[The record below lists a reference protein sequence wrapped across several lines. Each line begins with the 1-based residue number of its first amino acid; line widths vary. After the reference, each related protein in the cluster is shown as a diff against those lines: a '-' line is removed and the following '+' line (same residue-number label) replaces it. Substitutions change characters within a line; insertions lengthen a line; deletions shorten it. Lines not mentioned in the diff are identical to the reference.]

1 MITVRVFSEGKLH
14 QGGLELLELAGPKWI
29 DVEGPTAEKLAP
41 LAQRFGLHPLA
52 VEDCL
57 HFDQRPKLEEYPNH
71 LLLVM
76 QGLHLPSRDVA
87 AVEVLEM
94 HFLLGPDWLITVHD
108 TASAA
113 VAAAAKRMNADPGGT
128 LGRGAD
134 FAVYQVADALVDTH
148 FPLMDLLA
156 DELEELETD
165 VFARPDPSQ
174 LQRIFELKRMLV
186 VVRRVLSPQ
195 RDVVLSIAR
204 GGLPFVQERSK
215 IYFRDVYDHLVRLYE
230 QIDAARDL
238 LGASMEGYL
247 SVIANRTNDITKQLT
262 IFATIFLPLSFVTGF
277 FGQNFEVLS
286 NRGFFWLMLGTIL
299 LFPIALVLWFR
310 RKGWIGR

>member
-1 MITVRVFSEGKLH
+1 MITVRVLSEGRLL
-14 QGGLELLELAGPKWI
+14 QGGLELLEVPGLKWV
-29 DVEGPTAEKLAP
+29 DVEGPSAEKLAP
-41 LAQRFGLHPLA
+41 LAQRFLLHPLA

-57 HFDQRPKLEEYPNH
+57 HFDQRPKLEEYPHH

-76 QGLHLPSRDVA
+76 QGLKLAHKEDTSP
-87 AVEVLEM
+87 EVLEM

-113 VAAAAKRMNADPGGT
+113 VELAAKRMTADPEGT
-128 LGRGAD
+128 LGRGSD
-134 FAVYQVADALVDTH
+134 FAVYLVADALVDTH
-148 FPLMDLLA
+148 FPLLDLLA
-156 DELEELETD
+156 DELEDLETD
-165 VFARPDPSQ
+165 VFARPDPAQ
-174 LQRIFELKRMLV
+174 LQRIFELKRLLV
-186 VVRRVLSPQ
+186 MVRRVLSPQ
-195 RDVVLSIAR
+195 RDVVLSFAR

-215 IYFRDVYDHLVRLYE
+215 LYFRDIYDHLVRLYE

-247 SVIANRTNDITKQLT
+247 SVMANRTNDITKQLT

-286 NRGFFWLMLGTIL
+286 HRWLFWLMLGTIFG
-299 LFPIALVLWFR
+299 FPIALVIWFR